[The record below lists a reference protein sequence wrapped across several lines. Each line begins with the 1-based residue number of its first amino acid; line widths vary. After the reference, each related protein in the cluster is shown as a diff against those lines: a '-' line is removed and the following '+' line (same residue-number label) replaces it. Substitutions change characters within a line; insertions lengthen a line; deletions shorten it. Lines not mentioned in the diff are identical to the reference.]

1 MKVHLLLSL
10 MIVLC
15 ASSAAFS
22 QSAAHFSGE
31 WIADAKRSRLSD
43 TSDELVSMTM
53 QVKTTPN
60 SIEWYKDGKIRPKSN
75 PSNIRDWSKGDTY
88 SLDGKPHDNQLYPTL
103 KVTNIG
109 VIKDGRILITKN
121 YERRNAMS
129 NAVESRTKN
138 HIGLELLEGGK
149 VLRMYESYEL
159 NGKPH
164 EEIYFVRK

>member
-1 MKVHLLLSL
+1 

-15 ASSAAFS
+15 ASSVAFS
-22 QSAAHFSGE
+22 QSAADFSGQ
-31 WIADAKRSRLSD
+31 WVADPQRSRLSD
-43 TSDELVSMTM
+43 SSDELVSMTM
-53 QVKTTPN
+53 NMKTTLN
-60 SIEWYKDGKIRPKSN
+60 SVEWYKDGKIRPKSN

-88 SLDGKPHDNQLYPTL
+88 SLDGKPHDSQLYPTL
-103 KVTNIG
+103 KVTNVG
-109 VIKDGRILITKN
+109 VIKGGKILITKN

-159 NGKPH
+159 NGTPH